1 MPPGLAD
8 LKTAMNL
15 GDGSLAQWVKV
26 LATRTDDLSST
37 PKIHTMEGEN

>member
-15 GDGSLAQWVKV
+15 GKGNLAQWVKV
-26 LATRTDDLSST
+26 LATRTDDLRST
-37 PKIHTMEGEN
+37 LKIHTMEGEN